1 MGNQQGNSQKL
12 YLAER
17 ICTRQGAKICLYRNG
32 EAFWSTGK
40 TGAGLVFGSENDRIP
55 EVYFPPPSIKENT
68 AMANAETVKPLTKTE
83 IIANIVAA
91 TELPKKDVTAVF
103 EALTEEIKKSF
114 GKKGAKTFV
123 LPGLLKIDLKQ
134 VKAQPAKKGLKNS
147 LTGAI
152 YDRPAK
158 PAHKK
163 IRVRAL
169 KALKELV

>member
-1 MGNQQGNSQKL
+1 
-12 YLAER
+12 
-17 ICTRQGAKICLYRNG
+17 
-32 EAFWSTGK
+32 
-40 TGAGLVFGSENDRIP
+40 
-55 EVYFPPPSIKENT
+55 
-68 AMANAETVKPLTKTE
+68 MANAETVKPLTKTE